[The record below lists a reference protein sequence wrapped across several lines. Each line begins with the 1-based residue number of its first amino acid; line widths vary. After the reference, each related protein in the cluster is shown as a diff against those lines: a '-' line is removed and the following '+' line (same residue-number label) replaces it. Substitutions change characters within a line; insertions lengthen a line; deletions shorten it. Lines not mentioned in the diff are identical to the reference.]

1 MKTTVTSIFAIIVS
15 AFCFGQMD
23 HTINAQ
29 ATSWSP
35 NDLTITMGDSVT
47 WINNNSGLHN
57 LNGMQATYPGNPESF
72 GMLTSS
78 QNWTFGYRF
87 LQPGVYNYRC
97 DVHSGMMIGKVTVQT
112 PLGIETN
119 EASTFSFYPNPVTD
133 RISISTDSH
142 DFTVTVFD
150 MMGGKVLTKRM
161 FNDNILDVSLLQSGF
176 YLIQI
181 SSEKGIQQER
191 MQKI

>member
-15 AFCFGQMD
+15 AFGYGQMD
-23 HTINAQ
+23 HTVNAQ

-78 QNWTFGYRF
+78 QNWTYGYRF

-97 DVHSGMMIGKVTVQT
+97 DVHFGMMIGKVTVQT
-112 PLGIETN
+112 PLGIENN
-119 EASTFSFYPNPVTD
+119 EVNTFSFYPNPVTD
-133 RISISTDSH
+133 KISISADSH
-142 DFTVTVFD
+142 DFTVTIFD

-161 FNDNILDVSLLQSGF
+161 FEDNVLDVSLLQSGF